1 MMGGRRGGGVG
12 RCALVALVAIMG
24 CEAADRAP
32 DRTVR
37 QSGAAAPQVV
47 AFRVPSDSEVT
58 DPDLLMSLRRGRAL
72 LRDTKDSLPAHVGNR
87 LQCVSCHAL
96 DGTQK
101 HAMPLV
107 GVYARF
113 PQYRA
118 RSGKVD
124 RLEDRVND
132 CFERSMNGR
141 ALDPARA
148 DMRDLVMYMAFLSR
162 GVPAGAQVDGQGVP
176 ALEPV
181 PGDTA
186 RGARLFVSACSL
198 CHGVDG
204 GGTNAAPPL
213 WGSQSYNVGAGMA
226 RVRTA
231 AAFIRSAMPLT
242 QPGSLSPQ
250 QAFDL
255 AQYVNTRP
263 RPDFAR
269 KAMDWPR
276 GDPPPDA
283 AYSTR
288 AAAGAGGG
296 RAKTP

>member
-1 MMGGRRGGGVG
+1 MMGRGVG
-12 RCALVALVAIMG
+12 QAALIGLIPIMG
-24 CEAADRAP
+24 CQVADRAP
-32 DRTVR
+32 ERTAR
-37 QSGAAAPQVV
+37 KSGAAAAQVV
-47 AFRVPSDSEVT
+47 AFRVPSESEIT
-58 DPDLLMSLRRGRAL
+58 DPDILRSLRRGRAL

-87 LQCVSCHAL
+87 LQCVSCHAM
-96 DGTQK
+96 DGTQQR
-101 HAMPLV
+101 AIPLI

-141 ALDPARA
+141 ALDRA
-148 DMRDLVMYMAFLSR
+148 SAEMRDLVTYMAFLSR
-162 GVPAGAQVDGQGVP
+162 GVPSGAQVDGQGVP
-176 ALEPV
+176 LLEPV
-181 PGDTA
+181 RGDTT
-186 RGARLFVSACSL
+186 RGARLFASTCSQ

-213 WGSQSYNVGAGMA
+213 WGPESYNIGAGMA

-255 AQYVNTRP
+255 AEYVNTRP

-269 KAMDWPR
+269 KKLDWPR
-276 GDPPPDA
+276 GDSPPDVAYPA
-283 AYSTR
+283 AP
-288 AAAGAGGG
+288 AG
-296 RAKTP
+296 RAKSP